1 MPQRLAPRGA
11 APVSDRG
18 GRSGAGRGAGQP
30 SAGAATAS
38 GAPCPIFGMPGIRG
52 NMGNCRSMGKL
63 WMGPWGVPLPLIR
76 QIFIRYH

>member
-1 MPQRLAPRGA
+1 
-11 APVSDRG
+11 
-18 GRSGAGRGAGQP
+18 
-30 SAGAATAS
+30 
-38 GAPCPIFGMPGIRG
+38 MPGIRG